1 MRFRTM
7 SVYDTLSPAA
17 TDRPDLSADES
28 KETNLAAQTYE
39 RLLEMLLGGDL
50 GPGSILQERRLAAA
64 LKVSRTPLREAMNR
78 LEAKGL
84 VTRHAGRFITV
95 AIPDVRSVAEVFNVR
110 RILEAETTRN
120 AAGRLSP
127 TRADALRGRLWDM
140 LASGTPTPAQSWAV
154 DNDVHAAI
162 AEAAQNAFAA
172 ELIEDLRRRTHIYN
186 AHGIPERLRPSVL
199 EHLALIDAVVAGDAD
214 RAAELMTTHLDNAK
228 VAALSQRLRGRTT
241 GELSSRS

>member
-84 VTRHAGRFITV
+84 VTRH
-95 AIPDVRSVAEVFNVR
+95 
-110 RILEAETTRN
+110 
-120 AAGRLSP
+120 AGRLSP